1 MLTYIV
7 VDKFLSSR
15 KFYKYSSIGVVLEIC
30 RVKKSFDFSR
40 LYAQL
45 SQVVKKKKTKNKDKR
60 KENMSRTTQLES
72 LMISQRETSRISN
85 FADRERTHDRGD

>member
-30 RVKKSFDFSR
+30 RVKKLR
-40 LYAQL
+40 LFPFVRT
-45 SQVVKKKKTKNKDKR
+45 VVTGCKKKNKKTKINAR
-60 KENMSRTTQLES
+60 RTCLEPH
-72 LMISQRETSRISN
+72 N
-85 FADRERTHDRGD
+85 

>member
-30 RVKKSFDFSR
+30 RVKKLRFFPFVR
-40 LYAQL
+40 TV
-45 SQVVKKKKTKNKDKR
+45 SQVVKKKKKKKQKRKKDKR
-60 KENMSRTTQLES
+60 NACEERTCLEP
-72 LMISQRETSRISN
+72 IRISN
-85 FADRERTHDRGD
+85 N

>member
-30 RVKKSFDFSR
+30 RVKKLR
-40 LYAQL
+40 LFPFVRTEL
-45 SQVVKKKKTKNKDKR
+45 SQVVKKKENKK
-60 KENMSRTTQLES
+60 
-72 LMISQRETSRISN
+72 QR
-85 FADRERTHDRGD
+85 